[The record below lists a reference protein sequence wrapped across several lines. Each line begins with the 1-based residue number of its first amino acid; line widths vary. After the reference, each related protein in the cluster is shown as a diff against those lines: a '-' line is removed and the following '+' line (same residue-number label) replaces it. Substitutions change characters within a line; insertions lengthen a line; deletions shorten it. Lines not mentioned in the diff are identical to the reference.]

1 MDVFGTRL
9 RASEGAY
16 FKTEAERDLERLA
29 AERRRRRRRADEAT
43 TMELDGRV
51 DESVAS
57 ETSTTSRARAA
68 HEYAMRGNA
77 TRGGV
82 DKLASVYA
90 EETRLAGTNAGAG
103 EVRVRRTVGR
113 DDDDALPVMRART
126 RDSIFFAHGGASKL
140 NRRDWM
146 REVSADLRRAAA
158 ERAAM
163 SPMERKALEVSHRAQ
178 RHAMMGGVRA
188 LAYGSVL
195 ALVGV
200 VGGSAAASAM
210 LRVDARGEE
219 DFGENFK
226 STFSPYVDRA
236 RTAAGP
242 YREWVASV
250 GQDAT
255 EGGAA
260 SVERSAVVQ
269 NLRKRLRV
277 ARPAQSTST

>member
-1 MDVFGTRL
+1 
-9 RASEGAY
+9 
-16 FKTEAERDLERLA
+16 
-29 AERRRRRRRADEAT
+29 
-43 TMELDGRV
+43 
-51 DESVAS
+51 
-57 ETSTTSRARAA
+57 
-68 HEYAMRGNA
+68 
-77 TRGGV
+77 
-82 DKLASVYA
+82 
-90 EETRLAGTNAGAG
+90 
-103 EVRVRRTVGR
+103 
-113 DDDDALPVMRART
+113 
-126 RDSIFFAHGGASKL
+126 
-140 NRRDWM
+140 
-146 REVSADLRRAAA
+146 
-158 ERAAM
+158 
-163 SPMERKALEVSHRAQ
+163 
-178 RHAMMGGVRA
+178 
-188 LAYGSVL
+188 
-195 ALVGV
+195 
-200 VGGSAAASAM
+200 M

>member
-1 MDVFGTRL
+1 MGHEEQQERERWRMKKWPDLMTCDVDIVQP
-9 RASEGAY
+9 S
-16 FKTEAERDLERLA
+16 
-29 AERRRRRRRADEAT
+29 
-43 TMELDGRV
+43 
-51 DESVAS
+51 
-57 ETSTTSRARAA
+57 
-68 HEYAMRGNA
+68 
-77 TRGGV
+77 
-82 DKLASVYA
+82 DKAK
-90 EETRLAGTNAGAG
+90 
-103 EVRVRRTVGR
+103 
-113 DDDDALPVMRART
+113 AL
-126 RDSIFFAHGGASKL
+126 L
-140 NRRDWM
+140 
-146 REVSADLRRAAA
+146 
-158 ERAAM
+158 
-163 SPMERKALEVSHRAQ
+163 ERKALEASHRAQ

-277 ARPAQSTST
+277 SRPAQST

>member
-29 AERRRRRRRADEAT
+29 AERRRRRRRADEST

-57 ETSTTSRARAA
+57 ETSTSSRARAA

-82 DKLASVYA
+82 DKL
-90 EETRLAGTNAGAG
+90 
-103 EVRVRRTVGR
+103 
-113 DDDDALPVMRART
+113 
-126 RDSIFFAHGGASKL
+126 
-140 NRRDWM
+140 
-146 REVSADLRRAAA
+146 
-158 ERAAM
+158 
-163 SPMERKALEVSHRAQ
+163 
-178 RHAMMGGVRA
+178 
-188 LAYGSVL
+188 
-195 ALVGV
+195 
-200 VGGSAAASAM
+200 
-210 LRVDARGEE
+210 
-219 DFGENFK
+219 
-226 STFSPYVDRA
+226 
-236 RTAAGP
+236 
-242 YREWVASV
+242 ASV